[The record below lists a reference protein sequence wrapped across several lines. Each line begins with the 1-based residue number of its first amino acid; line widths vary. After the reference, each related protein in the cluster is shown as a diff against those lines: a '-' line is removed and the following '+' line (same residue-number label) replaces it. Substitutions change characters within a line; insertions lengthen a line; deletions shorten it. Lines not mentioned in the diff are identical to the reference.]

1 MSCRYSRKRRGNKA
15 VLSRPEGAARSPQHH
30 CLEAGLLLAGW
41 LWLAGRPLTRTS
53 CSHLSQTLTTYHSCP
68 HLLALSLFF
77 PSSFSLLH
85 PLVLSLSLSS
95 LPLSPYLT
103 LSLVAPLYEPLPSS
117 LSPAFFGAAPAR
129 AVLCLP
135 TDTTT
140 TACPAPPRSLPRPSP
155 PHGDTHS
162 HPPHTPRQHYTRTHS
177 DSAHS
182 TLHP

>member
-85 PLVLSLSLSS
+85 PLVLSLSLLPPSLS
-95 LPLSPYLT
+95 LPDALSRR
-103 LSLVAPLYEPLPSS
+103 SLVRATPILAVTCILWSCACAS
-117 LSPAFFGAAPAR
+117 CAVPAHGHDDH
-129 AVLCLP
+129 CLP
-135 TDTTT
+135 GTSSIFTTPIT
-140 TACPAPPRSLPRPSP
+140 SPR
-155 PHGDTHS
+155 
-162 HPPHTPRQHYTRTHS
+162 
-177 DSAHS
+177 
-182 TLHP
+182 